1 MREESVTAPER
12 KWTTGELSYGGLRI
26 LFFFNVDY
34 ENFTHKI
41 VYTSELNIIAKI
53 SEFAPLWRMKSNDI
67 ECQQPMLCIQKFNCR
82 LAILMSIHFITF
94 TFVAF
99 IAIAWIRGFTIAI

>member
-1 MREESVTAPER
+1 
-12 KWTTGELSYGGLRI
+12 
-26 LFFFNVDY
+26 
-34 ENFTHKI
+34 
-41 VYTSELNIIAKI
+41 
-53 SEFAPLWRMKSNDI
+53 MKSNDI

-82 LAILMSIHFITF
+82 LAILMSIHLITF